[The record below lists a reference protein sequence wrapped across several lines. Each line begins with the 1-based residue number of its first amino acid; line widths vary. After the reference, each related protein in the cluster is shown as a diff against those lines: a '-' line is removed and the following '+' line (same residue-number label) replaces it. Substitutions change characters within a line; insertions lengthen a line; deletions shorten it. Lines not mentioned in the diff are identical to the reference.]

1 MTVFVVRFYVRAPNT
16 MPHWTNLV
24 KSSLSKGEILPVR
37 IGGGVPNMYQVKKI
51 NKRLVIVKDNVVV
64 YTMPNWLRITSKKDL
79 EELAVKFNQSNKR
92 CIDSIVQF
100 ETKFSPRSSVD

>member
-1 MTVFVVRFYVRAPNT
+1 MASTSVCGTERVGSIP
-16 MPHWTNLV
+16 TN
-24 KSSLSKGEILPVR
+24 GTI
-37 IGGGVPNMYQVKKI
+37 MYQVKKI
-51 NKRLVIVKDNVVV
+51 NKRLVIVKDNIVV

-92 CIDSIVQF
+92 CIDSIIHF

>member
-1 MTVFVVRFYVRAPNT
+1 
-16 MPHWTNLV
+16 
-24 KSSLSKGEILPVR
+24 
-37 IGGGVPNMYQVKKI
+37 MYQVKKI
-51 NKRLVIVKDNVVV
+51 NKRLVIVKDNIVV

-92 CIDSIVQF
+92 CIDSIMHF